1 MRGLSGLV
9 AFFVVT
15 VCLGTQVP
23 AQDDA
28 VPSPSETQRV
38 SKSLESEDAQMPN
51 DLERL
56 GKFYQ
61 ERFATAPEAAR
72 SQLEAIQRK
81 AVEENW
87 TFQPAY
93 TSAFGRDISKMT
105 GLKIPP
111 NAKERAIRQNEFAA
125 EARAAL
131 RAQPAAP
138 LCSATDRK
146 FNLRSLGKVSP
157 VVDQGNCGSCW
168 AFTAIATYESNYLLR
183 GGGGP
188 NASEQH
194 VLDCAIYPADQ
205 IEAGSCNGGWYDPV
219 FNWMM
224 ETPVTTR
231 RAAPYEAIKNSTC
244 RFRNGQYQSINWGYV
259 DPENW
264 SETWQVPDASLKQA
278 MCEHGPLAI
287 AVNATDEWFV
297 YGGGVYNINAPADQP
312 INHAVT
318 LVGWDDDLGAW
329 LIKNSWNKDWGD
341 GGFMWIKYGTSKVGT
356 APAWVEVLLG
366 QPNADVMAVT
376 RRYKDIFGDEK
387 ASGE

>member
-105 GLKIPP
+105 GLRLPP
-111 NAKERAIRQNEFAA
+111 NALELAKLQNKLSNEIQSVVPK
-125 EARAAL
+125 RM
-131 RAQPAAP
+131 AP
-138 LCSATDRK
+138 ICDPQARK
-146 FNLRSLGKVSP
+146 FNLRSMGKVSP
-157 VVDQGNCGSCW
+157 VMDQGNCGSCW
-168 AFTAIATYESNYLLR
+168 AFTAAAVIESAYLL
-183 GGGGP
+183 GGGNP
-188 NASEQH
+188 NVSEQH
-194 VLDCAIYPADQ
+194 ILDCALNFEGG
-205 IEAGSCNGGWYDPV
+205 EAGSCDGGRYMYV
-219 FNWMM
+219 FNWMLQDL
-224 ETPVTTR
+224 VTTR
-231 RAAPYEAIKNSTC
+231 RVARYRAVKNASACPYSNL
-244 RFRNGQYQSINWGYV
+244 QYQTFNWDYV
-259 DPENW
+259 DIDHWDEN
-264 SETWQVPDASLKQA
+264 QVPPIASMKQA
-278 MCEHGPLAI
+278 ICEHGALAV

-341 GGFMWIKYGTSKVGT
+341 GGFMWIKYGTSKIGSW
-356 APAWVEVLLG
+356 PAWAEVQVG
-366 QPNADVMAVT
+366 APSAEVMAIS
-376 RRYKDIFGDEK
+376 RRYNEVFKEAQPSK
-387 ASGE
+387 Q

>member
-1 MRGLSGLV
+1 
-9 AFFVVT
+9 
-15 VCLGTQVP
+15 
-23 AQDDA
+23 
-28 VPSPSETQRV
+28 
-38 SKSLESEDAQMPN
+38 
-51 DLERL
+51 LERL
-56 GKFYQ
+56 GRFYQ
-61 ERFATAPEAAR
+61 ERFAKAPEAAR

-105 GLKIPP
+105 GMKIPP
-111 NAKERAIRQNEFAA
+111 NAAELAKRQNQFAK
-125 EARAAL
+125 EARSAL
-131 RAQPAAP
+131 RAPPP

-157 VVDQGNCGSCW
+157 VVDQGQCGSCW
-168 AFTAIATYESNYLLR
+168 DFTAVAVYESNYLIR
-183 GGGGP
+183 GGSRP

-194 VLDCAIYPADQ
+194 VLDCAVDPADDV
-205 IEAGSCNGGWYDPV
+205 EAGSCDGGWYYPV

-224 ETPVTTR
+224 TTPVTTR
-231 RAAPYEAIKNSTC
+231 RAAPYEGAKSSTC
-244 RFRNGQYQSINWGYV
+244 RFRNGQYLSLVWGFV
-259 DPENW
+259 DPDNWDENW
-264 SETWQVPDASLKQA
+264 QVSDASLKQA

-287 AVNATDEWFV
+287 AVNATADWSY
-297 YGGGVYNINAPADQP
+297 YGGGVYNIDAPPEEP

-329 LIKNSWNKDWGD
+329 LIKNSWGPDWGD
-341 GGFMWIKYGTSKVGT
+341 GGYIWLKYGTSKVGT
-356 APAWVEVLLG
+356 VPAWVEVQLG